1 MLTYWGACNI
11 LCRMKTSIRLDDDLL
26 TKAKL
31 YAAMTGKTFTA
42 VVEEALREMLARR
55 VVQAERPRVSLTTVK
70 GRGVRPGID
79 LDDSASLLDK
89 MEELDV
95 SS

>member
-1 MLTYWGACNI
+1 
-11 LCRMKTSIRLDDDLL
+11 MKTSVNLDDDLL
-26 TKAKL
+26 AKAEV
-31 YAAMTGKTFTA
+31 YAATTGKTVTA

-55 VVQAERPRVSLTTVK
+55 VVQRKRPWVSLKTVK
-70 GRGVRPGID
+70 GNGVRPGID

>member
-1 MLTYWGACNI
+1 
-11 LCRMKTSIRLDDDLL
+11 MKTSVNLDDDLL
-26 TKAKL
+26 AKAEV
-31 YAAMTGKTFTA
+31 YATTTGKTVTD

-55 VVQAERPRVSLTTVK
+55 VVQRKRPWVSLKTVK
-70 GRGVRPGID
+70 GNGVRPGID

>member
-1 MLTYWGACNI
+1 
-11 LCRMKTSIRLDDDLL
+11 MKTSVNLDDDLL
-26 TKAKL
+26 AKAEV
-31 YAAMTGKTFTA
+31 YAATTGKTVTA

-55 VVQAERPRVSLTTVK
+55 VVQRKRPWVSLKTVK
-70 GRGVRPGID
+70 GNGVRPGID
-79 LDDSASLLDK
+79 LDDSASLLDT

>member
-1 MLTYWGACNI
+1 
-11 LCRMKTSIRLDDDLL
+11 MKTSINLDDDLL
-26 TKAKL
+26 AKAEV
-31 YAAMTGKTFTA
+31 YAATTGKTVTA

-55 VVQAERPRVSLTTVK
+55 VVQRKRPWVSLKTVK
-70 GRGVRPGID
+70 GNGVRPGID

>member
-1 MLTYWGACNI
+1 
-11 LCRMKTSIRLDDDLL
+11 MKTSINLDDDLL
-26 TKAKL
+26 TKAKV
-31 YAAMTGKTFTA
+31 YAATTGKTLTS
-42 VVEEALREMLARR
+42 VVEEALREMLSRR
-55 VVQAERPRVSLTTVK
+55 VVQTDRPRVSLTTV
-70 GRGVRPGID
+70 RGKSVRPGIN